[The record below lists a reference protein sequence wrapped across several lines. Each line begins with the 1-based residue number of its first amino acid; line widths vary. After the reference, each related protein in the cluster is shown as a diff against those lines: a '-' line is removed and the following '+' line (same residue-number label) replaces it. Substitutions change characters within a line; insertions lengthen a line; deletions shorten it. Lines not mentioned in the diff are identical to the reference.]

1 MKFIIACLLV
11 VVLVGCANHSH
22 QQPQAVV
29 QTKPVPSPLLN
40 SHSALIQ
47 TNLETVYVAG
57 EVTYPGRII
66 WRPGL
71 TLTKAIA
78 LAGGFTDFA
87 DQRRLEV
94 RSLGGAVKDYDYHL
108 VESAVT
114 DYPLLKP
121 GDYVRVGRRNF

>member
-11 VVLVGCANHSH
+11 VVLVGCANHSRR
-22 QQPQAVV
+22 QPQAVV
-29 QTKPVPSPLLN
+29 QPKPVPSPLLN
-40 SHSALIQ
+40 PNSALIP

-57 EVTYPGRII
+57 EVMYPGRIT

-71 TLTKAIA
+71 ILTKAIA

-94 RSLGGAVKDYDYHL
+94 RNLGGAVKDYDYHI

-114 DYPLLKP
+114 DYPLLKR